1 MAREPIVTMSEES
14 VIVTGG
20 AKRMGAAI
28 TRCLVRGGARIIVHH
43 RQSHAEADAL
53 VAELGPR
60 VVAIECDLA
69 ADGAAETLV
78 ATARSAFG
86 VPVTGVVNNASLFA
100 YDAPPLTDGNEID
113 RHMAVNLTA
122 PVVLACALA
131 GQPDLTS
138 GAVVNL
144 LDQKLANL
152 NPDFFSYTC
161 SKIALAGA
169 TTMLAQAFKGRIA
182 VNAVAPGLTLPSL
195 DQTEAE
201 FAAVAS
207 VNLLQHPVGA
217 DQVASAV
224 AFLLSARGITG
235 QTIYV
240 DCGQRF
246 VPLDHD
252 VMFSTRRTVHG

>member
-1 MAREPIVTMSEES
+1 MAMGEGS

-28 TRCLVRGGARIIVHH
+28 TRRLVQSGAPVMIHH
-43 RQSHAEADAL
+43 RQSNAEADAL
-53 VAELGPR
+53 VAELGPH
-60 VVAIECDLA
+60 VVAIDCDLA
-69 ADGAAETLV
+69 AADAAETLI

-86 VPVTGVVNNASLFA
+86 VPVTGLVNNASLFA
-100 YDAPPLTDGNEID
+100 YDALPIADDTDID

-122 PVVLACALA
+122 PVLLICAMA
-131 GQPDLTS
+131 DQPDFEL

-161 SKIALAGA
+161 SKVALAGA
-169 TTMLAQAFKGRIA
+169 TKMLAQAYAGRIA

-195 DQTEAE
+195 DQSEAE

-207 VNLLQHPVGA
+207 ANLLQRPVGA

-224 AFLLSARGITG
+224 AFLLGARGITG

-246 VPLDHD
+246 IPLDHD
-252 VMFSTRRTVHG
+252 VMFSTRRAFHG

>member
-1 MAREPIVTMSEES
+1 MAMSEGC

-28 TRCLVRGGARIIVHH
+28 TRRLVRGGMRVIMHH
-43 RQSHAEADAL
+43 RQSHIEADAL
-53 VAELGPR
+53 AAELGPQ
-60 VVAIECDLA
+60 VLAIECDLSAPDA
-69 ADGAAETLV
+69 AGTLI
-78 ATARSAFG
+78 AQGRAAFG
-86 VPVTGVVNNASLFA
+86 VPVSGIVNNASLFA
-100 YDAPPLTDGNEID
+100 YDAPPIADGAEID

-122 PVVLACALA
+122 PVVLACAMA
-131 GQPDLTS
+131 AQPDLTM

-169 TTMLAQAFKGRIA
+169 TTMLAQAFRGRIA

-207 VNLLQHPVGA
+207 ANALQRPVGA
-217 DQVASAV
+217 DQVADAV
-224 AFLLSARGITG
+224 AFLLSAQGITG

-246 VPLDHD
+246 IPLDHD
-252 VMFSTRRTVHG
+252 VMFSTRRAVHG